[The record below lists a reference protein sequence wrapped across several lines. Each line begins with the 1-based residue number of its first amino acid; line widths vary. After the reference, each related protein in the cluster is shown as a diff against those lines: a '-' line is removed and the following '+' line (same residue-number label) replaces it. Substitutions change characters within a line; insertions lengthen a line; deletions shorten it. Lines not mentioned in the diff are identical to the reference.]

1 MPSFYDIRGFRG
13 FSPNQRYLD
22 GDVTNAYLAADP
34 SFLEKFSD
42 ASDAQNCVFYSIKF
56 LSIRIYTDLVIS
68 KV

>member
-1 MPSFYDIRGFRG
+1 MPSFYIIRGFRG
-13 FSPNQRYLD
+13 FSHDQKHFG

-42 ASDAQNCVFYSIKF
+42 ASDAQNCVLYSIKF
-56 LSIRIYTDLVIS
+56 LTIRIYTDLVIS

>member
-1 MPSFYDIRGFRG
+1 MPGVLGDFSLTRG
-13 FSPNQRYLD
+13 YLD

-42 ASDAQNCVFYSIKF
+42 ASDAQNCVLYSIKF
-56 LSIRIYTDLVIS
+56 LTIRIYTDLVIS